1 MPTQKTDDPETTTV
15 PAFWELAVPK
25 DQASPPHFTGEQ
37 TEAQRSEVMGS
48 R

>member
-1 MPTQKTDDPETTTV
+1 MPTQKTDDPETDTV
-15 PAFWELAVPK
+15 PAFWELAIPK
-25 DQASPPHFTGEQ
+25 GQASPPHFTGEQ